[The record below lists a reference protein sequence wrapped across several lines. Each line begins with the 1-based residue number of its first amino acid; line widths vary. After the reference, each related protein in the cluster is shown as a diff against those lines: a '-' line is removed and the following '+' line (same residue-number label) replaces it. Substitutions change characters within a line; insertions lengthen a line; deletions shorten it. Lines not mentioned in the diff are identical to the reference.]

1 MNTDA
6 RNNIHLTKEA
16 LKTAQQG
23 LQAAISQAENTTIKN
38 EISTQLS
45 QVTTCLQECE
55 KIASGLSQH
64 LNH

>member
-6 RNNIHLTKEA
+6 RNNIHITKEA

-23 LQAAISQAENTTIKN
+23 LQAAVAQAENSNIKN
-38 EISTQLS
+38 QISTQLA
-45 QVTTCLQECE
+45 QVTTSLQECE
-55 KIASGLSQH
+55 KIASGLSQY